1 MDEERGERTGIAE
14 VRAALDA
21 AERALS
27 GLDLLTASA
36 DELRGLAAEAERH
49 RTRVAHARLRLY
61 AELTARGEPQRLAVR
76 GLPELIRLDTRCGW
90 KAAQDLDDAVG
101 RFASRR
107 TLTGEPLPPLF
118 GRLADDLAK
127 GTLPLPHATVIA
139 KAIERLP
146 EPLRSEHSEQIQ
158 RVLLAQASDVDPRG
172 LAMLA
177 QRVLDH
183 LWPDGPPPTDPAQH
197 VRRRALRIAPNA
209 DGSGELRGHLSPE
222 CRAIW
227 EVILASLAE
236 LRGEPNWDAPPAA
249 AVPASADAGL
259 HADGDGDGDGDGE
272 PPLPVGTPNPDQ
284 LGPDPRSDAQVAH
297 DAFEE
302 AGRRLL
308 NAGGLPEH
316 AGLPAT
322 LLITM
327 TLRDLESRAGR
338 ATTHT
343 GGSLTIAEALRLAAD
358 EGCLPVVLAGDPDDP
373 RQPGGAVLHHGRAKR
388 LATAGQR
395 RALFARDRGC
405 SFPGCDKSPSQ
416 SQIHHAPEWTKN
428 GQTNVDT
435 MTVTCGYHNNE
446 APRQGWETLMIKGI
460 PHWRPPRWLDAE
472 RRPRRNYLNHP
483 ELLLPRAPATNTP
496 SGAQP

>member
-1 MDEERGERTGIAE
+1 MDEGRDQLDASEAAK

-21 AERALS
+21 AARALETLVVAGAPS
-27 GLDLLTASA
+27 
-36 DELRGLAAEAERH
+36 DELRALASEAERH
-49 RTRVAHARLRLY
+49 RTRVAHAQLRCY
-61 AELTARGEPQRLAVR
+61 AELGGRGEPERLALR

-90 KAAQDLDDAVG
+90 KAARAIDDAVTRFTAG
-101 RFASRR
+101 RA
-107 TLTGEPLPPLF
+107 LTGEPLPPPFALVAAAISD
-118 GRLADDLAK
+118 GSLSV
-127 GTLPLPHATVIA
+127 PHATVIA
-139 KAIERLP
+139 KTIEQLP

-158 RVLLAQASDVDPRG
+158 RVLIAQASDVDPRG
-172 LAMLA
+172 LTMLA

-183 LWPDGPPPTDPAQH
+183 LWPDGPEPMDPAQH
-197 VRRRALRIAPNA
+197 ARRRALRIVPNS
-209 DGSGELRGHLSPE
+209 DGSAELRGHLTPE
-222 CRAIW
+222 CRAAW

-236 LRGEPNWDAPPAA
+236 LRGQPNWDAPPAA
-249 AVPASADAGL
+249 ADREGCAAEIDGTATGAG
-259 HADGDGDGDGDGE
+259 AVDGSNAGADGE
-272 PPLPVGTPNPDQ
+272 PPLPVAVPDPDQ
-284 LGPDPRSDAQVAH
+284 LGPDPRTNAQVAH

-302 AGRRLL
+302 AGRRIL

-327 TLRDLESRAGR
+327 TLHDLETRAGR

-343 GGSLTIAEALRLAAD
+343 GGSLTIGEALRLAAD

-373 RQPGGAVLHHGRAKR
+373 RQPGGEVLHHGRAKR
-388 LATAGQR
+388 LATAVQR

-405 SFPGCDKSPSQ
+405 SFPGCDKTPSQ
-416 SQIHHAPEWTKN
+416 SQVHHAPEWTKN

-460 PHWRPPRWLDAE
+460 PHWRPPKWLDRE

-483 ELLLPRAPATNTP
+483 ELLLPREPT
-496 SGAQP
+496 